1 MAEYRTSAYA
11 SVGAVDED
19 AIKKY
24 ILGVPLKADSWEA

>member
-24 ILGVPLKADSWEA
+24 IENQKCAVILKP